1 MDLNSRPESR
11 FRVRDRISELLSNN
25 DSILTK

>member
-11 FRVRDRISELLSNN
+11 FRVRDRISELLNNN
-25 DSILTK
+25 DSIPS